1 MNKVEFLWHDHE
13 CYTVKL
19 NDTTVG
25 MLYKRPNRMWTMRPD
40 LIDDPELLTFLL
52 DSFSTHFWELLKE
65 ARRDV
70 KKTLLQYEAMKK

>member
-1 MNKVEFLWHDHE
+1 MSSVEFLWHDHE

-19 NDTTVG
+19 NGKTVG
-25 MLYKRPNRMWTMRPD
+25 MLYKRQGRTWTMRPD

-52 DSFSTHFWELLKE
+52 DSFSTQFWELLRE

-70 KKTLLQYEAMKK
+70 KKALLQYEAMKK

>member
-25 MLYKRPNRMWTMRPD
+25 MLYKRQNRMCTMRPN

-52 DSFSTHFWELLKE
+52 DSFSAQFWELLRE

-70 KKTLLQYEAMKK
+70 KKALLQYEAMKK